1 MPVVTIISDWSQ
13 GDYYLASLKGALLSA
28 LNGIPV
34 VDIMHNVSSFHLG
47 EAAFVLGNSY
57 RRFPSGSVHLIC
69 VDTFPQKNRRFLA
82 VKGDG
87 HYFLTAD
94 NGVVGLLFPQGGME
108 VYEIT
113 SYSAHTVFPELDV
126 FVPAAVHIAGGND
139 LKEIAVRT
147 ESWKSMVP
155 ILPVYDDGTI
165 TGSVVYIDSYRN
177 AITNIDRQLFEKVGR
192 GRPFEIVVQSN
203 RYRLTRIDD
212 SYGEITSG
220 ELMALFN
227 AAGFLE
233 IAIARGNAAD
243 LLGLDTQSV
252 IRITFFNREKK
263 G

>member
-28 LNGIPV
+28 LDGIQV
-34 VDIMHNVSSFHLG
+34 VDIMHNISTFHLG

-57 RRFPSGSVHLIC
+57 RHFPSGSVHLIC
-69 VDTFPQKNRRFLA
+69 VDTFSQKNRRFLA

-87 HYFLTAD
+87 HFFLAAD
-94 NGVVGLLFPQGGME
+94 NGIIGLLFPQGGMD

-113 SYSAHTVFPELDV
+113 VSTTATTFPELDV
-126 FVPAAVHIAGGND
+126 FVPAAVHIARGYD
-139 LKEIAVRT
+139 LEEIAIPA

-155 ILPVYDDGTI
+155 ILPVYDEGTI

-177 AITNIDRQLFEKVGR
+177 AITNIDRQLFEKVGK
-192 GRPFEIVVQSN
+192 GRPFEVVVQSN
-203 RYRLTRIDD
+203 RYKLTRIAD

-227 AAGFLE
+227 ASGFLE

-243 LLGLDTQSV
+243 LLGLDAQSIV
-252 IRITFFNREKK
+252 RVTFYNRDKK
-263 G
+263 T

>member
-57 RRFPSGSVHLIC
+57 RRFPAGSVHLIC
-69 VDTFPQKNRRFLA
+69 VDTFSHKNRRFLV
-82 VKGDG
+82 VKGNG

-94 NGVVGLLFPQGGME
+94 NGIVGLLFPQGDME

-113 SYSAHTVFPELDV
+113 SCSAHTAFPELDV
-126 FVPAAVHIAGGND
+126 FVPTAVHIAGGND
-139 LKEIAVRT
+139 LKEIAVRA
-147 ESWKSMVP
+147 ESWKSMIP

-177 AITNIDRQLFEKVGR
+177 AITNIDRQLFERVGR

-203 RYRLTRIDD
+203 RYKLTRIED
-212 SYGEITSG
+212 SYGNITSG

-227 AAGFLE
+227 ASGFLE

-243 LLGLDTQSV
+243 LLGLDTQSI
-252 IRITFFNREKK
+252 IRVTFYNHPKRS
-263 G
+263 

>member
-28 LNGIPV
+28 LDGVPV
-34 VDIMHNVSSFHLG
+34 VDIIHSVSSFHLG

-69 VDTFPQKNRRFLA
+69 VDTFPQKNKRFLI

-87 HYFLTAD
+87 HFFLTAD
-94 NGVVGLLFPQGGME
+94 NGIAGLLFPQGGME

-113 SYSAHTVFPELDV
+113 SFTALSAFPELDV
-126 FVPAAVHIAGGND
+126 FVPAAVHIVKGLD
-139 LKEIAVRT
+139 LNIIAVPAGK
-147 ESWKSMVP
+147 WKSMVP
-155 ILPVYDDGTI
+155 ILPVYDDRTI

-177 AITNIDRQLFEKVGR
+177 AITNIDRQLFDKVGK
-192 GRPFEIVVQSN
+192 GRSFEIVVQSN
-203 RYRLTRIDD
+203 RYRLTRIVN
-212 SYGEITSG
+212 SYDEITSG
-220 ELMALFN
+220 ELMGLFN

-252 IRITFFNREKK
+252 VRVTFFNQEKK
-263 G
+263 A